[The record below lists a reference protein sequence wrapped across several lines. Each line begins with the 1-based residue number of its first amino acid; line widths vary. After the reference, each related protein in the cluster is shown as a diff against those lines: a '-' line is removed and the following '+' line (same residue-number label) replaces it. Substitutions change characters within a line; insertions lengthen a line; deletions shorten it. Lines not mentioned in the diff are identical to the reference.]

1 MCAVFLIRD
10 RGNSVTLA
18 ASYQIVN
25 ILDRNDGLAIVLS
38 LEPMMKKVWN
48 RYLLNECRE
57 MQIH

>member
-1 MCAVFLIRD
+1 MCVVFLIRD
-10 RGNSVTLA
+10 RGNSVTLS
-18 ASYQIVN
+18 ASYQTVS